1 MKKLVCIFL
10 ATLSIAQADTLAT
23 SPNNANGLLVLTDVT
38 CEGTNQFHVY
48 STNPTGN
55 TLFGCWFSDS
65 SMVHVTWKDGSVR
78 SYPLENWNINKDV
91 AKKMKSKTKNNV

>member
-23 SPNNANGLLVLTDVT
+23 SPNNANGLLVLTDVP
-38 CEGTNQFHVY
+38 CESTNQFHAY
-48 STNPTGN
+48 STNPTSD

-65 SMVHVTWKDGSVR
+65 SMVHITWKNGSVR
-78 SYPLENWNINKDV
+78 SYPLTGWNVNSEV
-91 AKKMKSKTKNNV
+91 SKKMKPKTKNNV